1 MKGFGDNDR
10 TNKKSLEKKTNSL
23 QKDKLISNAQS
34 LHSRG
39 KIKEAAEIYNFLIQ
53 NKIYDPRIFNNLGS
67 IYSQIKQFDKAIFL
81 FNESIKKFPNCL
93 EAYPNLANVLVAKG
107 RSDTAKNILNKAI
120 ELNPKYLRSYS
131 ILAGILV
138 GENNLKKAEFF

>member
-23 QKDKLISNAQS
+23 QKDKLISNALS

-39 KIKEAAEIYNFLIQ
+39 KIKEASEIYNFLIQ

-93 EAYPNLANVLVAKG
+93 EAYQNLANVLVA
-107 RSDTAKNILNKAI
+107 
-120 ELNPKYLRSYS
+120 
-131 ILAGILV
+131 
-138 GENNLKKAEFF
+138 